1 MKKRVIVGLV
11 MSTVMALSL
20 VGCGSAKE
28 EAPAAEAP
36 AAEAPAAE
44 EEAPAAEE
52 EAPAAEEEA
61 PAAEEEAPAA
71 EAAGGDYTVLV
82 MPKLTNIPYFQ
93 ATGEGALACGED
105 LGVNVIY
112 DGPTTADAAQQ
123 VTMIENYISQGIDA
137 ICVAPNDPEAMT
149 TVLKKAKDAGIL
161 VIDWDTQ
168 ADPSVTDASVY
179 NVVDKE
185 FGEHMVDKLV
195 EYMGTDTGDIAIITG
210 GLSAANLNAWI
221 DAGKNYIAEKY
232 PNLNI
237 VTDPI
242 ASNESQDE
250 AYAVTKDLM
259 TAYPDVIGILG
270 YSSPTGPGCGK
281 ALYDLGL
288 QDQVA
293 LVANG
298 LEDDCQEVLNNGGL
312 DCASL
317 WSCPKLGRL
326 AVATAVAMLNNN
338 GEVPADGS
346 TIDGWDDPVISD
358 GEHNVYLTSG
368 GEDFEKK

>member
-1 MKKRVIVGLV
+1 MKKRVVI
-11 MSTVMALSL
+11 SL
-20 VGCGSAKE
+20 FLAAAMTLQLAGCGGSKTSSSEASE
-28 EAPAAEAP
+28 GATSEAAPAASETQT
-36 AAEAPAAE
+36 EGSAAE
-44 EEAPAAEE
+44 ES
-52 EAPAAEEEA
+52 
-61 PAAEEEAPAA
+61 
-71 EAAGGDYTVLV
+71 AAGEASGATETAAGSYNILV

-93 ATGEGALACGED
+93 VTGEGALAAGEE

-123 VTMIENYISQGIDA
+123 VTMIENYITQGIDA
-137 ICVAPNDPEAMT
+137 ICVAPNDPEAMK
-149 TVLKKAKDAGIL
+149 TVLQKAKDQGIL

-168 ADPSVTDASVY
+168 ADRSVTDASVY

-185 FGEHMVDKLV
+185 FGEHMVDELV
-195 EYMGTDTGDIAIITG
+195 EKMGTDSGDIAIITG

-221 DAGKNYIAEKY
+221 KAGTDYIAEKY
-232 PNLNI
+232 PNLHI

-250 AYAVTKDLM
+250 AYAKTKELM

-312 DCASL
+312 DTACL
-317 WSCPKLGRL
+317 WSCDKLGRL
-326 AVATAVAMLNNN
+326 AVATAVAMLEND
-338 GEVPADGS
+338 GQVPADGS
-346 TIDGWDDPVISD
+346 AIAGWAEPVISD
-358 GEHNVYLTSG
+358 GEHDVFLTSG

>member
-1 MKKRVIVGLV
+1 MKKRVVVSLV
-11 MSTVMALSL
+11 LAAAMTMQL
-20 VGCGSAKE
+20 VGCGDSGSTTSAASAASE
-28 EAPAAEAP
+28 AAEAS
-36 AAEAPAAE
+36 AAESAASAAE
-44 EEAPAAEE
+44 ETSAAAET
-52 EAPAAEEEA
+52 ATS
-61 PAAEEEAPAA
+61 
-71 EAAGGDYTVLV
+71 DDTYDILV

-93 ATGEGALACGED
+93 ATGEGAEEVGEE

-123 VTMIENYISQGIDA
+123 VTMIENYIAQGIDA
-137 ICVAPNDPEAMT
+137 ICVAPNDPEAMKS
-149 TVLKKAKDAGIL
+149 VLQKAKDQGIL

-168 ADPSVTDASVY
+168 ADASVTDASVY
-179 NVVDKE
+179 NVIDKD

-195 EYMGTDTGDIAIITG
+195 EKMGTDTGDIAIITG

-221 DAGKNYIAEKY
+221 DAGTSYIAEKY

-250 AYAVTKDLM
+250 AYAKTKELM
-259 TAYPDVIGILG
+259 TAYPNVIGILG

-298 LEDDCQEVLNNGGL
+298 LEDDCQEVLENGGL
-312 DCASL
+312 DTACL
-317 WSCPKLGRL
+317 WSCQKLGRL
-326 AVATAVAMLNNN
+326 TVATAVAMLEND
-338 GEVPADGS
+338 GAVPADGT
-346 TIDGWDDPVISD
+346 TIAGWDDAVISD
-358 GEHNVYLTSG
+358 GSHNVYLTAA
-368 GEDFEKK
+368 GEDYEKQ

>member
-1 MKKRVIVGLV
+1 MKKRVVTSIVLV
-11 MSTVMALSL
+11 SAMLASIA
-20 VGCGSAKE
+20 GCGNSSSTSSQKTVDSKTAEVTSEASVADGSESAEVSDE
-28 EAPAAEAP
+28 E
-36 AAEAPAAE
+36 
-44 EEAPAAEE
+44 
-52 EAPAAEEEA
+52 
-61 PAAEEEAPAA
+61 
-71 EAAGGDYTVLV
+71 YNILF

-93 ATGEGALACGED
+93 ASAEGAEAAGKE

-123 VTMIENYISQGIDA
+123 VTMIENYIAQGIDA

-149 TVLKKAKDAGIL
+149 TVLKKAKDQGII

-168 ADPSVTDASVY
+168 ADESVTDASVY
-179 NVVDKE
+179 NVVDKD

-195 EYMGTDTGDIAIITG
+195 EKMGTDTGDIAIITG

-250 AYAVTKDLM
+250 AYAKTKELM
-259 TAYPDVIGILG
+259 TAYPSVIGILG

-288 QDQVA
+288 QDKVA

-312 DCASL
+312 DTACL
-317 WSCPKLGRL
+317 WSCEKLGRL
-326 AVATAVAMLNNN
+326 TVATVVSMLQND
-338 GEVPADGS
+338 GQVPEDGS
-346 TIDGWDDPVISD
+346 TIKGWDDAVISD
-358 GEHNVYLTSG
+358 GSHNVYLSTA
-368 GEDFEKK
+368 GEDYEKK

>member
-1 MKKRVIVGLV
+1 MKKRVV
-11 MSTVMALSL
+11 MSLALASAMALSL
-20 VGCGSAKE
+20 VGCGGSSSAASQTSK
-28 EAPAAEAP
+28 ASDTATSAAS
-36 AAEAPAAE
+36 AAE
-44 EEAPAAEE
+44 ESGAASAAGSESSGAAEVS
-52 EAPAAEEEA
+52 AD
-61 PAAEEEAPAA
+61 
-71 EAAGGDYTVLV
+71 GYNILV

-93 ATGEGALACGED
+93 ATGEGAMEAGKE

-123 VTMIENYISQGIDA
+123 VTMIENYIAQGIDA
-137 ICVAPNDPEAMT
+137 ICVAPNDPEAMK
-149 TVLKKAKDAGIL
+149 TVLQKAKDQGIL

-168 ADPSVTDASVY
+168 ADRSVTDASVY
-179 NVVDKE
+179 NVVDKD

-195 EYMGTDTGDIAIITG
+195 EKMGTDSGDIAIITG

-221 DAGKNYIAEKY
+221 KAGTDYIAEKY
-232 PNLNI
+232 PNLHI

-250 AYAVTKDLM
+250 AYAKTKDLM

-288 QDQVA
+288 QDKVA

-312 DCASL
+312 DTACL
-317 WSCPKLGRL
+317 WSCQKLGRL
-326 AVATAVAMLNNN
+326 TVATAVSMLQND
-338 GEVPADGS
+338 GAVPADG
-346 TIDGWDDPVISD
+346 TNIDGWDETVISD
-358 GEHNVYLTSG
+358 GEHDVFLTKG
-368 GEDFEKK
+368 GEDFEKKQ

>member
-1 MKKRVIVGLV
+1 MKKRVV
-11 MSTVMALSL
+11 MNLALASAMALSL
-20 VGCGSAKE
+20 VGCGGSSSAASQTSKASDAATSAASAAE
-28 EAPAAEAP
+28 ESSAASAAGSESSGAAEASSD
-36 AAEAPAAE
+36 
-44 EEAPAAEE
+44 
-52 EAPAAEEEA
+52 
-61 PAAEEEAPAA
+61 
-71 EAAGGDYTVLV
+71 GYTVLV

-93 ATGEGALACGED
+93 IAGEGAMEAGKE

-123 VTMIENYISQGIDA
+123 VTMLENYIAQGVDA
-137 ICVAPNDPEAMT
+137 ICIGPNDPEAMK
-149 TVLKKAKDAGIL
+149 TVLQKAKDQGI
-161 VIDWDTQ
+161 VVVDWDTQ
-168 ADPSVTDASVY
+168 ADPSVTDASIY
-179 NVVDKE
+179 NVVDKD

-195 EYMGTDTGDIAIITG
+195 EKMGTDSGDIAIITG

-221 DAGKNYIAEKY
+221 KAGTDYIAEKY
-232 PNLNI
+232 PNLHI

-250 AYAVTKDLM
+250 AYAKTKDLM

-288 QDQVA
+288 QDKVA

-298 LEDDCQEVLNNGGL
+298 MEDDCQEVLNNGDL
-312 DCASL
+312 DTACL
-317 WSCPKLGRL
+317 WGCNKLGRL
-326 AVATAVAMLNNN
+326 TVATAVSILENN

-346 TIDGWDDPVISD
+346 TIKGWDEPIISD
-358 GEHNVYLTSG
+358 GTHNVYLTKG
-368 GEDFEKK
+368 GEDYEKKQ